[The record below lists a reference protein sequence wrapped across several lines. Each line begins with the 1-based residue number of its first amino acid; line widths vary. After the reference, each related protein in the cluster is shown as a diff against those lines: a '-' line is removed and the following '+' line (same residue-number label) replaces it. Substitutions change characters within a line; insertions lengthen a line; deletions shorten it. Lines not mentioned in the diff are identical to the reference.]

1 MDGAHLWRIPGA
13 GHYRSA
19 ARVCFFMAK
28 REAGIAD
35 SLSGRRA
42 VLNVTLGTATFVR
55 LVNLL

>member
-1 MDGAHLWRIPGA
+1 LFP
-13 GHYRSA
+13 
-19 ARVCFFMAK
+19 K

-42 VLNVTLGTATFVR
+42 VLSVTLGTATFVR